1 MSPMIAW
8 LTETIPPA
16 PIPCSTRAS
25 TSCSIL
31 CARPQNSDARVNTP
45 MPISI
50 MGRRPYRSPSLP

>member
-8 LTETIPPA
+8 LTEIIPPA
-16 PIPCSTRAS
+16 PMPWRMRAS
-25 TSCSIL
+25 TSCSML
-31 CARPQNSDARVNTP
+31 CAMPQNSEATVNRP